1 MKKREENIMTDG
13 HRYTV
18 PAAKHLR
25 SFIINTGFD
34 IVFDHGDATESQEI
48 VAWFGERYEPPY
60 RPKQLAHLDI
70 FIFDPA
76 TAHIIALVEIEDTT
90 HNPKTLIGDLIAPQI
105 ADGIAL
111 GTKAIYTIGSP
122 TSLIIFANF
131 KSSVDQDKYQKRIEH
146 IQQNIAMSP
155 PFTQRTNQ
163 PFCKCILDSFTN
175 QEELNYKLG
184 EYIQKAIKEYK
195 EQ

>member
-1 MKKREENIMTDG
+1 M
-13 HRYTV
+13 
-18 PAAKHLR
+18 
-25 SFIINTGFD
+25 
-34 IVFDHGDATESQEI
+34 
-48 VAWFGERYEPPY
+48 
-60 RPKQLAHLDI
+60 
-70 FIFDPA
+70 
-76 TAHIIALVEIEDTT
+76 
-90 HNPKTLIGDLIAPQI
+90 IAPQI

-111 GTKAIYTIGSP
+111 GKKAIYTFGSP

-146 IQQNIAMSP
+146 IQRNITMLH
-155 PFTQRTNQ
+155 PFTQRINQ
-163 PFCKCILDSFTN
+163 LFCKCVLDSFTN

>member
-1 MKKREENIMTDG
+1 MKGRNIMTDG

-25 SFIINTGFD
+25 TFITNTSFD

-70 FIFDPA
+70 AIVDPA

-131 KSSVDQDKYQKRIEH
+131 KSSLDQDKYQKRIEH
-146 IQQNIAMSP
+146 IQQNITMLH
-155 PFTQRTNQ
+155 PFTQRTNK

-195 EQ
+195 